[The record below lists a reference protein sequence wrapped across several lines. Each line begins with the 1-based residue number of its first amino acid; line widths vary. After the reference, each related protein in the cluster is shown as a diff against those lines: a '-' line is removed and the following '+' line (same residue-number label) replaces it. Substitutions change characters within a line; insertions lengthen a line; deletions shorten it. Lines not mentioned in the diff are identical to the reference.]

1 MITEMSK
8 RNSKF
13 QHPNSSII
21 PDPVREKLRQRQ
33 VQYLLLV
40 IVQLNPCLSDPKSH
54 VLFTKSYFVL
64 HVFILN
70 YK

>member
-8 RNSKF
+8 RNSIF
-13 QHPNSSII
+13 EHPSRFII
-21 PDPVREKLRQRQ
+21 PDPLKGKLRQRQ

-40 IVQLNPCLSDPKSH
+40 IVLLDLGLSDPKSH

-64 HVFILN
+64 YVFILT